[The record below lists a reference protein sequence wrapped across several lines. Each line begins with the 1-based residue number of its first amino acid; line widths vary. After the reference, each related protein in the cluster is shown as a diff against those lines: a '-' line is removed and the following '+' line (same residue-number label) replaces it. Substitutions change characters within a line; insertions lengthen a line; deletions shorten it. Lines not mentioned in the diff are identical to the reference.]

1 MVWPY
6 YVSRMMRR
14 SLVFLCFLSGLT
26 GCPEVA
32 EKAKAVGGAPAA
44 SLEQVRSE
52 IGKAEAQAKEK
63 LDAATAAADAQ

>member
-1 MVWPY
+1 
-6 YVSRMMRR
+6 MMRR
-14 SLVFLCFLSGLT
+14 SLFSLCCVGLLA
-26 GCPEVA
+26 GCPEVT

-63 LDAATAAADAQ
+63 LDAAAAAADAP